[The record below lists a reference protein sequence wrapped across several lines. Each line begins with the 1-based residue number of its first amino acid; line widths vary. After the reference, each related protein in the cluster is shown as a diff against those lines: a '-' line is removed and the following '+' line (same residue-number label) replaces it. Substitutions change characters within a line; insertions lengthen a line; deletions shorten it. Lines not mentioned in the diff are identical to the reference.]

1 MANEVIV
8 SGDIHHIYD
17 KNDTIKIKLMKMSKS
32 MQWELT
38 YEGEDVD
45 AVIVKLK
52 EADEKLRAIYEEGGQ
67 TE

>member
-52 EADEKLRAIYEEGGQ
+52 EADEKLRAIYKEG
-67 TE
+67 EKE